1 MDIAYKKKRGKK
13 YTNTWL
19 LILTYC
25 RLFSPCCL
33 NASILLAYIIAYL
46 HFSIFPW
53 YTQ

>member
-13 YTNTWL
+13 YTNTWH

-33 NASILLAYIIAYL
+33 NASILLAYILAYL